1 MEVETPLQRT
11 SAQLADSIAQ
21 LTEELN
27 EVKAAKKAA
36 MADYN
41 ERIKD
46 LERMIKGENEQWRK
60 MKQKEG

>member
-1 MEVETPLQRT
+1 MQIETPLQRT

-46 LERMIKGENEQWRK
+46 LERMIKEENEQWRK

>member
-1 MEVETPLQRT
+1 MEVETPVQRT

>member
-11 SAQLADSIAQ
+11 TAQLADSIAQ

>member
-60 MKQKEG
+60 MKQKES

>member
-1 MEVETPLQRT
+1 MQIETPLQRT

-27 EVKAAKKAA
+27 EVKAAKKAV

-46 LERMIKGENEQWRK
+46 LERMIKEENEQWRK

>member
-27 EVKAAKKAA
+27 EVKAAKKSA

>member
-46 LERMIKGENEQWRK
+46 LEKMIKGENEQWRK

>member
-46 LERMIKGENEQWRK
+46 LEKMIKGENEQWRK
-60 MKQKEG
+60 MKQKES